1 MAISVPPPM
10 EIPTSAAASAG
21 ASFTPSPTIATGPL
35 LLRRISAIA
44 SPLPPGRM
52 PPRACAGG
60 MLRSWATAFTTSWRS
75 PLMIHDSMP
84 RVESA
89 RIAAALSG
97 RTVSA
102 RLSAP
107 ADSPLMEM
115 KSGVRPAAASV
126 AAQLMSSGLVVAVK
140 ASVPMRTVAPSMLA
154 LTPCP
159 ACIVKSVAVA
169 VTVPAARTI
178 ARASGCSDGRSTA
191 AAI

>member
-1 MAISVPPPM
+1 MMRVVARERSTRSDTPRGSAPLRVAAEASMAISVPPPIEM
-10 EIPTSAAASAG
+10 PTSAAASAG

-52 PPRACAGG
+52 PPRARSGG
-60 MLRSWATAFTTSWRS
+60 MLRSRAMVFTTSWRS

-84 RVESA
+84 RAESA

-107 ADSPLMEM
+107 ADSLLMEM

-126 AAQLMSSGLVVAVK
+126 AAQAISSALVVLVK
-140 ASVPMRTVAPSMLA
+140 ASVPIRTVAPSRLA
-154 LTPCP
+154 LTP
-159 ACIVKSVAVA
+159 
-169 VTVPAARTI
+169 
-178 ARASGCSDGRSTA
+178 
-191 AAI
+191 